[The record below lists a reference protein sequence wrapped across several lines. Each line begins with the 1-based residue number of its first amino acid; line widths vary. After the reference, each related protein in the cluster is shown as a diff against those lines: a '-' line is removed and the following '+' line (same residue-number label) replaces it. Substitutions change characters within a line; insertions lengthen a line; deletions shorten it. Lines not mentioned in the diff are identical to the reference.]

1 MDSSPLRLYDLTLIS
16 YHGDI
21 ESRMLQIRIIR
32 SDTGNV
38 RYDRSYTNA
47 SNM

>member
-1 MDSSPLRLYDLTLIS
+1 VEIS
-16 YHGDI
+16 YDKDI
-21 ESRMLQIRIIR
+21 KSRMLQIRIR
-32 SDTGNV
+32 KDSNGEC

>member
-1 MDSSPLRLYDLTLIS
+1 MDSSPLRIYDLTLIS

>member
-1 MDSSPLRLYDLTLIS
+1 MPLRSDFLS
-16 YHGDI
+16 WDI
-21 ESRMLQIRIIR
+21 ESRMLQRRIRKD
-32 SDTGNV
+32 SNGEC